1 MAPPPKLRRRPIL
14 VAASI
19 AAVCVGGLLG
29 AFAWTATSNTHS
41 VVAVRA
47 AVERGAVIGRE
58 DLMTVQVGLDPAL
71 TPVPAA
77 QVETLVGQRAA
88 VDMAAGTLV
97 TREQVT
103 TAVLP
108 PPGCLHRRGR
118 AAGRPVAGGAAGDRR
133 PDPGGRHPRRA
144 AARSSTG
151 RR

>member
-1 MAPPPKLRRRPIL
+1 M
-14 VAASI
+14 AASI

-29 AFAWTATSNTHS
+29 AFAWTATSNTHG

-97 TREQVT
+97 TREQVST
-103 TAVLP
+103 VVLP
-108 PPGCLHRRGR
+108 PAGHLHRRGL
-118 AAGRPVAGGAAGDRR
+118 AAGVPVAGGAAGDRR
-133 PDPGGRHPRRA
+133 PDPGGRHPRR
-144 AARSSTG
+144 